1 MEKGIKDWSCFV
13 VLCRVP
19 MWTCPKEVSM
29 NSWVMF
35 SLPLSLCQIKA
46 LGREEWVLL
55 IPPTYG
61 QAQQPK
67 ASSSCPLP
75 AIQKGMGEVGHPS
88 PVGSAMHAL
97 VPPLT
102 HPSSI
107 SPLGTSPN
115 PKDGSIA
122 AFNES
127 YDLYTKTRDRSS
139 SSSINVHEQLE

>member
-1 MEKGIKDWSCFV
+1 M
-13 VLCRVP
+13 
-19 MWTCPKEVSM
+19 
-29 NSWVMF
+29 
-35 SLPLSLCQIKA
+35 
-46 LGREEWVLL
+46 LL

-61 QAQQPK
+61 KAQQNK

-97 VPPLT
+97 VPPPT
-102 HPSSI
+102 HPNSI

-122 AFNES
+122 AFNELS
-127 YDLYTKTRDRSS
+127 RSCKRRSDIFNQLVDLSDLGLVYKDKRQI
-139 SSSINVHEQLE
+139 INIVHEQLE